1 MAQAIIANARRVILV
16 ADETKF
22 ERTAPVR
29 IGSVAQ
35 ADVFVTD
42 RCPREGVRRLCAEAE
57 VELIETDSRHGGHA
71 GEAV

>member
-35 ADVFVTD
+35 VDVFVTD
-42 RCPREGVRRLCAEAE
+42 RCPRESVRRLCAEAE
-57 VELIETDSRHGGHA
+57 VELVETASSHGGHA
-71 GEAV
+71 GAEV